1 MYIEIHKFHI
11 FLAMFIHT
19 KKIQIS
25 NPSWLNHEV
34 QEAMADMERLYQ
46 VHKTNPLQ
54 ESQLAHTHATR
65 RVNKV
70 VRRAKRN
77 KGTNVAGMAKHKPES
92 VLRICA

>member
-1 MYIEIHKFHI
+1 
-11 FLAMFIHT
+11 
-19 KKIQIS
+19 
-25 NPSWLNHEV
+25 
-34 QEAMADMERLYQ
+34 MERLYQ

-77 KGTNVAGMAKHKPES
+77 KGTNAAGMAKHKPETFYAYLNLKVHS
-92 VLRICA
+92 YTNGYGTPGARQYNTYICKANL